1 MIENQNKQTEKE
13 ILNFNEVRELL
24 GVSKSSL
31 YKLTS
36 TNKIPC
42 FRPTK
47 GKLYFKRE
55 QVLSWLISE
64 HDFKDDTLT
73 NSNTIE
79 NGR

>member
-1 MIENQNKQTEKE
+1 MIKEKE

-42 FRPTK
+42 FKPTN

-55 QVLSWLISE
+55 QVLSWLTTE
-64 HDFKDDTLT
+64 HDSKVDTLT